1 MMKMSVKKT
10 IAIVGATEK
19 TGKIIAEKFSS
30 LPYRL
35 CKRWLLGSRYYYS
48 CGWGL

>member
-1 MMKMSVKKT
+1 MVKMSAMKT

-19 TGKIIAEKFSS
+19 TGKIIADSFSS

-35 CKRWLLGSRYYYS
+35 LLVSNN
-48 CGWGL
+48 LE